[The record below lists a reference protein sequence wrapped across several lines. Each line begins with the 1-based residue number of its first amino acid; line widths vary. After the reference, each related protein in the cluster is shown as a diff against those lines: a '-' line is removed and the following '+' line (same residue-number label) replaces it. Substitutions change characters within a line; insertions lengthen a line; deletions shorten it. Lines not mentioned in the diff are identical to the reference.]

1 MTYQDWSIMNNLDRL
16 DNLINKMEI
25 LVEDIEKLITMQK
38 EIDKKIL
45 KLKKEIDK
53 NE

>member
-1 MTYQDWSIMNNLDRL
+1 MNNLDRL

-38 EIDKKIL
+38 EIDKKIFDL
-45 KLKKEIDK
+45 KREVDK
-53 NE
+53 NDK

>member
-1 MTYQDWSIMNNLDRL
+1 MNNLDRL

-25 LVEDIEKLITMQK
+25 IVEEIEKLIAMQRENDNKIFKLEK
-38 EIDKKIL
+38 EL
-45 KLKKEIDK
+45 DK